1 MAGYDYVRVDSF
13 MEKIVEGVY
22 RPAISDTIRSI
33 EDPPGREPLASLV
46 VINEW
51 YSTLSVHEKEMVRRV
66 AVQAAD
72 AALFGL
78 FCAFDGVRNV
88 GLDDEIKIVE
98 GGRVLNEDLNLHEI
112 YRAIATDIFE

>member
-1 MAGYDYVRVDSF
+1 MAGYDYVRADSF

-46 VINEW
+46 VLSEW
-51 YSTLSVHEKEMVRRV
+51 YSTLSDQEKEMLRGV

-72 AALFGL
+72 AALFG
-78 FCAFDGVRNV
+78 GSSQS
-88 GLDDEIKIVE
+88 
-98 GGRVLNEDLNLHEI
+98 RV
-112 YRAIATDIFE
+112 